1 MLDTSTAR
9 SSGARL
15 LHVAELTKAQA
26 ARADREH
33 NIVTEARA
41 IAEADGW
48 PAVTIRRLADAIGYS
63 QPVLYSHFPD
73 GRDGIVRAVA
83 IDGFER
89 LAAAL
94 TTVPRS
100 TSAAKRIRTTAR
112 CYVRFAQDNPAV
124 YEAMFSM
131 PTDLGFATKAAPA
144 PLRQGFAAL
153 QNAVGEAD
161 DVETETEV
169 LWSAM
174 HGLVELQRHGRLRP
188 THLDARLRLLTARF
202 SNDAA

>member
-1 MLDTSTAR
+1 
-9 SSGARL
+9 
-15 LHVAELTKAQA
+15 VAELTKAQA
-26 ARADREH
+26 ARAEREQQ
-33 NIVTEARA
+33 IVAEARA

-48 PAVTIRRLADAIGYS
+48 PAVTVRRLADAIGYS

-89 LAAAL
+89 LNVAL
-94 TTVPRS
+94 AGAPRS
-100 TSAAKRIRTTAR
+100 ASAAKRIRATVR
-112 CYVRFAQDNPAV
+112 RYVRFAHDNPAV

-131 PTDLGFATKAAPA
+131 PTDLGFATRAAPA
-144 PLRQGFAAL
+144 ALRQGFAAL
-153 QNAVGEAD
+153 ERALGDSAND
-161 DVETETEV
+161 LETETEL

-174 HGLVELQRHGRLRP
+174 HGLVELQRHARLRP
-188 THLDARLRLLTARF
+188 SHEDARLRLLTALF

>member
-1 MLDTSTAR
+1 M
-9 SSGARL
+9 
-15 LHVAELTKAQA
+15 AELTKAQA
-26 ARADREH
+26 ARAEREQQ
-33 NIVTEARA
+33 IVAEARA

-48 PAVTIRRLADAIGYS
+48 PAVTVRRLADAIGYS

-89 LAAAL
+89 LNVAL
-94 TTVPRS
+94 AGAPRS
-100 TSAAKRIRTTAR
+100 ASAAKRIRATVR
-112 CYVRFAQDNPAV
+112 RYVRFAHDNPAV

-131 PTDLGFATKAAPA
+131 PTDLGFATQAAPA
-144 PLRQGFAAL
+144 ALRQGFAAL
-153 QNAVGEAD
+153 ERALGDSAND
-161 DVETETEV
+161 LETETEL

-174 HGLVELQRHGRLRP
+174 HGLVELQRHARLRP
-188 THLDARLRLLTARF
+188 SHEDARLRLLTALF